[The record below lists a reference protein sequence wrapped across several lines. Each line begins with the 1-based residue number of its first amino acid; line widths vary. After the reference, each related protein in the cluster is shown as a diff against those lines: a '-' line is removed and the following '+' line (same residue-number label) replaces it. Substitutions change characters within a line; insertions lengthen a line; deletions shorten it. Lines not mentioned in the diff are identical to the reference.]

1 MAQLTINQCQ
11 NCGKILAPGVTKCGK
26 CHTEHSIAP
35 AVVNPLRFTAA
46 EAADYKAQFQEQ
58 VAACPK
64 DSNALFAMGLTYLGL
79 KNYELADEHFVKAVH
94 LTPSNPDIYYYTAL
108 SMFHHRSVKNLSKA
122 EMDRIEEWLDTAVQ
136 MQPKRKYLILQMVL
150 RQGISSMGVNVDVDK
165 KSPAELMMQA
175 RQTAQEEDELFEI
188 EQHVLLTDEKT
199 QKLIDALSKSEDQ
212 ESEYSETLIQI
223 LEDYE
228 DFCKYPKE
236 NDSEIS
242 EDGVQRLADPDNRA
256 RFFQTIYEPQK
267 PRKISKPMYP
277 IFGPIFR
284 LAGSLFLCLILFFVA
299 GGLEWIDA
307 VELNPPLKEVQ
318 REYPNGADGLKGKK
332 LKEYQAVYDHEK
344 AKADSTVQAFKDNH
358 YVFIYVTEDEA
369 GKRHSSLTPFSDEV
383 MANPPQ
389 GHRIMGLQHG
399 WRGPAAIVL
408 ILLPLIWWGF
418 KTIWKFRSIKAERE
432 RITNLNRENMAEY
445 QAEMEFYKNRPT
457 IEDYKLFCSL
467 FAGPNDTSCVE
478 EGDFVEMA
486 LEAAHLSE
494 QDVQNGNGKIFF
506 SCYLMDTDFDDD
518 DDDDD
523 DDRDCK
529 DPQITLRDMP
539 VRVCIAMRDHIMIM
553 TGVWDSKY
561 DSFSFENVSRLMYN
575 QIANFKHQPSYSNLD
590 IISNNNKVLSS
601 VIYGYGGYPSLFQY
615 QDTDPSDTMTYSTTR
630 TSDFNE
636 FYNSLVKMHAD
647 YNK

>member
-35 AVVNPLRFTAA
+35 AVVNPLRFSAA
-46 EAADYKAQFQEQ
+46 EAAEYKAQFQEQ

-94 LTPSNPDIYYYTAL
+94 LTPSNPDVYYYTAL
-108 SMFHHRSVKNLSKA
+108 SMFHHRSVMNLSKA
-122 EMDRIEEWLDTAVQ
+122 EMDRIEEWLETAVQ

-150 RQGISSMGVNVDVDK
+150 RQGMSSMGVNVDVNK

-199 QKLIDALSKSEDQ
+199 QKLIDALSKSDEQ
-212 ESEYSETLIQI
+212 ESDYSETLVKI
-223 LEDYE
+223 LEDYN
-228 DFCKYPKE
+228 DFCNHPKE
-236 NDSEIS
+236 NDNDLTD
-242 EDGVQRLADPDNRA
+242 DGGLRLLDPDNRR

-284 LAGSLFLCLILFFVA
+284 LAGSLILAFILFIVT
-299 GGLEWIDA
+299 GVCGWIEQT
-307 VELNPPLKEVQ
+307 ELNPTLREVE
-318 REYPNGADGLKGKK
+318 RLYPNGADGLKGKK

-344 AKADSTVQAFKDNH
+344 AKADSTVQAFKDNY
-358 YVFIYVTEDEA
+358 YVFIYITEDEA

-418 KTIWKFRSIKAERE
+418 KTFWKFRNIKSERE
-432 RITNLNRENMAEY
+432 RITNLNRENKEEY
-445 QAEMEFYKNRPT
+445 NADMEFYKNRPT
-457 IEDYKLFCSL
+457 ILDYKLFCSL
-467 FAGPNDTSCVE
+467 FAGPNDTSVVDK
-478 EGDFVEMA
+478 GDFVEIA
-486 LEAAHLSE
+486 LREAHISE
-494 QDVQNGNGKIFF
+494 WDVQNGNGKIFF
-506 SCYLMDTDFDDD
+506 SCYLMDTDENND
-518 DDDDD
+518 
-523 DDRDCK
+523 DCK
-529 DPQITLRDMP
+529 DPEETLADMA
-539 VRVCIAMRDHIMIM
+539 VRVCVAMRDNIIIM
-553 TGVWDSKY
+553 TGIWKTFE
-561 DSFSFENVSRLMYN
+561 DSFSFQKIDRLLYS
-575 QIANFKHQPSYSNLD
+575 QIAKVSKDPNYSQLD
-590 IISNNNKVLSS
+590 IISHSNTVLAR
-601 VIYGYGGYPSLFQY
+601 VIYAFGNYPSLFQY

-630 TSDFNE
+630 TSDINE
-636 FYNSLVKMHAD
+636 FYNSLVKMHTD